1 MAELSFGLSQEPAIR
16 AGAFA
21 AVFVAMA
28 LWERIAPRRALAA
41 SRPVRWL
48 NNLAVLALGAGL
60 TRLVAPAAVVG
71 AAIVAQRQG
80 WGLFNL
86 VAVPPL
92 LAAAASI
99 LLLDLTVWAQHL
111 AMHKVPAL
119 WRLHRMHHAD
129 VDIDVTTG
137 LRFHPLEILLSLAIK
152 AAAAVAL
159 GAPPLAVLAFEVLLN
174 ATAIFNHANARLPP
188 ALDRVLRW
196 ILVTPDMHRV
206 HHSWERIETDSN
218 YGFNL
223 PWWDRLFRTY
233 RAQPAL
239 GHERMTIGLHEF
251 RGSREL
257 WIDRMLLQPLRQ
269 DRERAGAARPTATH

>member
-1 MAELSFGLSQEPAIR
+1 MADLPDALAQEPAIR

-21 AVFVAMA
+21 AAFVAMA
-28 LWERIAPRRALAA
+28 LWERVAPRRALVA

-60 TRLVAPAAVVG
+60 SRLVAPAAVVG
-71 AAIVAQRQG
+71 AAIVAQREA

-86 VAVPPL
+86 VAVPPM

-152 AAAAVAL
+152 AAVAVAL
-159 GAPPLAVLAFEVLLN
+159 GAPPIAVLAFEVLLN
-174 ATAIFNHANARLPP
+174 ATSIFNHANARLQP
-188 ALDRVLRW
+188 ALDRALRTV
-196 ILVTPDMHRV
+196 LVTPDMHRV
-206 HHSWERIETDSN
+206 HHSWDRVETDSN

-223 PWWDRLFRTY
+223 PWWDRLFGTY
-233 RAQPAL
+233 RAQPER
-239 GHERMTIGLHEF
+239 GHEGMTIGLREF

-257 WIDRMLLQPLRQ
+257 WIDRMLLQP
-269 DRERAGAARPTATH
+269 AR